1 MKLSDQSLKKL
12 QGIHP
17 DLRKVVMRA
26 AEHTPIDFIVTEG
39 VRSMRRQREL
49 VESGASQTFNSR
61 HLTGHAIDFA
71 PIIGGEI
78 TWKWPPF
85 RAIARNFKEA
95 AQELGIA
102 IAWGGDWRDFK
113 DGPHIELDRRVY
125 RS

>member
-1 MKLSDQSLKKL
+1 MKLNDHSLKKL
-12 QGIHP
+12 EGIHP